1 MSDIIIKPLAG
12 SRRDINKFVKF
23 HNEMYADCKFA
34 IPELYFDQQTT
45 LSEKNAARE
54 FCDSQMFMAYKDGKP
69 VGRVVAIINHKA
81 NEAWG
86 SKCVRFGWIDF
97 VDDQEVSKALISQVE
112 EWGKERGMKEIQGPL
127 GFTDMDPEGMLY
139 EGHDEIGTMVTIYN
153 HHYYV
158 DHMEAL
164 GFEKA
169 ADWVEWRL
177 IVPRETGVPER
188 LMKVSAIVET
198 KFGAQI
204 KKYKTCKAIKKAYG
218 REIFEVINSA
228 FSQLFGY
235 SELSEKQID
244 QYINQYMSFVD
255 PKLVSTIEDKDG
267 RLIAVGI
274 CMPSL
279 SEAIQKS
286 KGKLFPFGW
295 YHMIKALRWKHV
307 NHLEMLLIAVR
318 PEWQSKGV
326 NALFFKD
333 LLPYFISEGYEWCET
348 SVELETNEKVQNQ
361 WIYFDGRIHKRR
373 RCWKKAIK

>member
-23 HNEMYADCKFA
+23 HNEMYANCKFA

-97 VDDQEVSKALISQVE
+97 VDDREVSKALISQVE

-188 LMKVSAIVET
+188 LMKVSAIVEK

>member
-97 VDDQEVSKALISQVE
+97 VDDREVSKALISQVE

-188 LMKVSAIVET
+188 LMKVSAIVEK